1 MNFSDINTKKGFH
14 VYDTIT
20 DDLEFVEN
28 ENNIFHIFSYDDT
41 NIDEIKKIA
50 KFIKGTN
57 LQGAFV
63 RLIVRNKLKQDIY
76 DKFINALWEKG
87 IQDLTVVE
95 EQIERQTNVEFDET
109 QDTMSIINMEIDAIE
124 RDIDKYRLKNIIKD
138 LYLESLTV

>member
-1 MNFSDINTKKGFH
+1 M
-14 VYDTIT
+14 
-20 DDLEFVEN
+20 
-28 ENNIFHIFSYDDT
+28 
-41 NIDEIKKIA
+41 
-50 KFIKGTN
+50 
-57 LQGAFV
+57 
-63 RLIVRNKLKQDIY
+63 RNKLKQDIY